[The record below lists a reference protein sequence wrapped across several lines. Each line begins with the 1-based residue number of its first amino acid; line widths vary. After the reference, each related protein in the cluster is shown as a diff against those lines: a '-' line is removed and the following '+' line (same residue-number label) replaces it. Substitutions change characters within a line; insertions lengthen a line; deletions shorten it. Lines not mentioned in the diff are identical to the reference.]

1 LIRGQKRNLA
11 WASVRECPPEPR
23 DGRPPDRISVLNIDF
38 DLIPARLIDASAGE
52 RALLYSRIFWPS
64 FVEIEGMVFLE
75 GTFED
80 ESDMRR
86 LREAIERYS
95 GDPES
100 VEESF
105 NFHELDLLFGGLQGT
120 SAEDD
125 DLLAE
130 RLTAMWK
137 ARLRDLFSNRQFLV
151 EVVRPD
157 PSEGHELGVVF
168 HEHRA

>member
-1 LIRGQKRNLA
+1 MA
-11 WASVRECPPEPR
+11 DASNKDHP
-23 DGRPPDRISVLNIDF
+23 LNVDF
-38 DLIPARLIDASAGE
+38 DMIPARLVNASVGE
-52 RALLYSRIFWPS
+52 RALLYSRIFWPN

-80 ESDMRR
+80 EADMQR

-95 GDPES
+95 GDHDK

-105 NFHELDLLFGGLQGT
+105 NFQELDLLFGLQGT
-120 SAEDD
+120 SEEDD
-125 DLLAE
+125 EWLAE

-137 ARLRDLFSNRQFLV
+137 ARLHDLFPNRQFLV

-157 PSEGHELGVVF
+157 PSEGHELGVIF